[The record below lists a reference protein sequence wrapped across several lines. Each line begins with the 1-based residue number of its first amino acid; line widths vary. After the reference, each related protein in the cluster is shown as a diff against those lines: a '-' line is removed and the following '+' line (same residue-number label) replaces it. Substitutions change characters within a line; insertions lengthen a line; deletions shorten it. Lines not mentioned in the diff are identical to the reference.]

1 MKLLNFFNSY
11 RFYIL
16 TALLLVIGLVFF
28 DRSNLIKQ
36 YELRSKLNDLK
47 NQSKYYD
54 HELEKVIKEEKEVLG
69 SMKSIE
75 KYAREKYYLKK
86 NGETVFVIVD
96 KDGNVLKE

>member
-54 HELEKVIKEEKEVLG
+54 QELEKVIKEEKEVLG